1 MRAGYGSLPLH
12 ERNRGDLAKMKLR
25 WIAPFAEKT
34 ILNRRRV
41 DRLCEAAFVTHQ
53 PRPDFPGKEND
64 WPKGGKPVDA
74 RY

>member
-1 MRAGYGSLPLH
+1 
-12 ERNRGDLAKMKLR
+12 MKLR

-53 PRPDFPGKEND
+53 LRPDFPGKEND